1 MAFFHLLFYQK
12 GVNSDAWQGSKLSSA
27 LTVDDSENSVTEKY
41 LKLDHH
47 NGTYFEHRI
56 KS

>member
-12 GVNSDAWQGSKLSSA
+12 GVISDAWQGSKLSSA